1 MWTQLRLQDTKI
13 HQRYAWA
20 SIQERGWFQAQ
31 PATQQA
37 KYENHG
43 MEKFDGWNNLKT
55 SDDRTEWL
63 NGINGDDDLN
73 IRMFVK

>member
-1 MWTQLRLQDTKI
+1 MGLQFK
-13 HQRYAWA
+13 
-20 SIQERGWFQAQ
+20 
-31 PATQQA
+31 A

-63 NGINGDDDLN
+63 NDENGDANLN

>member
-1 MWTQLRLQDTKI
+1 MGLQFK
-13 HQRYAWA
+13 
-20 SIQERGWFQAQ
+20 
-31 PATQQA
+31 A
-37 KYENHG
+37 KYENHK

>member
-1 MWTQLRLQDTKI
+1 MLSFLHVCSFLILLSSIDDETERVGLQFK
-13 HQRYAWA
+13 
-20 SIQERGWFQAQ
+20 
-31 PATQQA
+31 A